1 MSVVFYPAMGI
12 DIVTPLLCIKDVNK
26 IIATGPIP
34 HKRFGKGALE
44 KTMDFICNIVKTG
57 NNEFYEGRDVD
68 DDHFIE
74 FLVDEGVLLKRY
86 NFKTK
91 GMYLLQFRYAERPV
105 SIFYYYNIDPK
116 EKWPFNDHFDYVI
129 HRDYSIN
136 IQSPKC
142 KFMTQL
148 RPLLKP
154 NTQLI
159 ATKNELRGQWGISK
173 QTSDSLTPIES
184 YQFIVEQTK
193 YRSEGQFQPVFIVNI
208 HNLSSNENPTTIQ
221 PNSLNQPSFSSQP
234 SSLTN
239 STPSTNSPPSTNS
252 IPSTNSVHP
261 NIITDFADCAL

>member
-12 DIVTPLLCIKDVNK
+12 DIVTPLLCVKDVNK

-34 HKRFGKGALE
+34 YKRFGKGALE

-74 FLVDEGVLLKRY
+74 FLVEEGILMKRY

-105 SIFYYYNIDPK
+105 SVFYYYNIDVTNDN
-116 EKWPFNDHFDYVI
+116 EKWPFNEQIDYVI
-129 HRDYSIN
+129 HRDFPIN
-136 IQSPKC
+136 LQSPKC
-142 KFMTQL
+142 KFMPQL

-173 QTSDSLTPIES
+173 QTSDSLVPIES

-193 YRSEGQFQPVFIVNI
+193 YRSEGQFQPVFMINI
-208 HNLSSNENPTTIQ
+208 KNMHNQNMYDQNMYNQNINNPQNPNKSPKEPSNETPNNPQ
-221 PNSLNQPSFSSQP
+221 NEPPNKN
-234 SSLTN
+234 T
-239 STPSTNSPPSTNS
+239 
-252 IPSTNSVHP
+252 
-261 NIITDFADCAL
+261 IITDFTDCAF